1 PLIILMALV
10 QELGWILE
18 LVPFKGEIYLL
29 VLVRL
34 AFQLVVTSVEERDFP
49 LVLMCAGHLGA
60 SH

>member
-1 PLIILMALV
+1 MKSITYTL
-10 QELGWILE
+10 
-18 LVPFKGEIYLL
+18 KGEIYLL

-60 SH
+60 SHD

>member
-1 PLIILMALV
+1 MALV

-18 LVPFKGEIYLL
+18 LVPLKREIYLL

-60 SH
+60 SHD